1 MLFLA
6 SLVLSGAIF
15 KLTPS
20 NGSTLIS
27 SRRLAARDTE
37 VKCGIQQKKP
47 IADSFFQ
54 QNSRIIGGED
64 AEEGGQPWTVSLQ
77 YRDKHICGGSI
88 VQTTEVVTSA
98 HCVYS
103 LSSEVSHL
111 TVIAGE
117 YDRTAIDAEQQ
128 DIPVS
133 SVKVHPN
140 YRPDGSMTY
149 DVALLYL
156 SKPII
161 LGSAVQR
168 ICLPQ
173 VGEKVEVGTLC
184 ISSGWGKIGE
194 NAELSNVLQVVTL
207 PILDNNICGSV
218 LDSMELPALH
228 DSMIC
233 AGFPDGGKDACQG
246 DSGGPLVCQR
256 RSGTW
261 FLAGSNSWGVG
272 CGRAWIKSA
281 TSSEA
286 LGSPGIF
293 TRISAV
299 LDFLRNSTADSG
311 CSADPLII
319 VGTNGVIKYPLD
331 ANSNYSTNRL
341 CRWTV
346 LVPKEKIIQIQFI
359 QISIEDHVTC
369 TLDSLTFTIKQK
381 IIRKVCGST
390 LPSPLLIQSNEVT
403 VTFFSDATINGGGFE
418 LKFLALPA
426 ASVKGSGCN
435 SVAVLKKEG
444 EIYTRN
450 YPMLYPSNTTCRWV
464 IEAPRGKIVQLLFED
479 FAVEFQEKCLYDRV
493 SVYGDRD
500 QKQLIVT
507 LCGFSVTQPI
517 YSPGSIMM
525 IVFESDAENNF
536 YGFKAKFKFLY
547 SEEVKT
553 QVLPSFNQAPNL
565 KSVTKSA
572 CGMAPLSARW
582 LLNRVIGGEEA
593 CPNCWPWNVEL
604 MFQENFLCSGVILSA
619 NWVLTVA
626 HCLLSPDP
634 SLYVIIGGIHDRF
647 LNESS
652 EQRRNVL
659 TVTAHENF
667 DLITFDYDV
676 GLLQVEKPFVFN
688 DFVRPVCLPRMDEPL
703 EPSSLCVVTGWGN
716 MKEVT
721 ELSRRLQLL
730 QVPILN
736 ASVCNT
742 TYHPGMI
749 SERMI
754 CAGFPDS
761 GGKDACKGDS
771 GGPLVCRNTN
781 NSYVVYGI
789 VSWGVGCAR
798 PRKPGVYTRV
808 RSFLRWIEDTQQ
820 GRNNQIK
827 NQLTPPERPEN
838 LYHNSRQQSCPSLGV
853 LSAGSGDLKSPGYPI
868 TYMNGLDCWWIL
880 SSPSGQQLQVVIIDL
895 ALEESPNCILD
906 ALNIYDGASKQYT
919 FIGCPMWKRLQS
931 DLAIQQ

>member
-716 MKEVT
+716 MKE